1 MKKNLNDELIKNSY
15 ENFPLWSS
23 LYLRGIMP
31 DLKSIY
37 FFCRKVDDISDL
49 NKEKALQAL
58 EDIENSLL
66 DCFNGNLDENSEY
79 FNLMNTIAKYDL
91 PVGEFQKLIR
101 SNYQDL
107 EINRYKTFED
117 LINYC
122 ELSANPVGNLV
133 LRIFG
138 DFNQSNLT
146 LSNNICTG
154 LQIINFIQDI
164 YRDSKLGRIYL
175 PMEDLNKYSIDEKD
189 ILNNKTSSEMNELV
203 RMQCERSR
211 KIINNGKSLVKILN
225 GPKKIPISLF
235 IQSGNLVLSK
245 IKKINYETVLIRPK
259 VNKIEKSIL
268 VTKTLFKYLFYRNF
282 I

>member
-49 NKEKALQAL
+49 NKEKALEAL

-245 IKKINYETVLIRPK
+245 IKKINYETVLFRPK

-268 VTKTLFKYLFYRNF
+268 VTRTLFKYLFYRNF

>member
-49 NKEKALQAL
+49 NKEKALEAL

-175 PMEDLNKYSIDEKD
+175 PMEDLNKYNIDEKD

-203 RMQCERSR
+203 KMQCERSH

-245 IKKINYETVLIRPK
+245 IKKINYETVLFRPK

>member
-1 MKKNLNDELIKNSY
+1 MKKNFNDELIKNSY

-49 NKEKALQAL
+49 NKEKALEGL

-154 LQIINFIQDI
+154 LQLINFIQDI

-203 RMQCERSR
+203 KMQCERSH

>member
-49 NKEKALQAL
+49 NKEKALEAL

-154 LQIINFIQDI
+154 LQLINFIQDI

-203 RMQCERSR
+203 KMQCERSH